1 LSTSRKAAKAK
12 RAHAKRNQTKKKV
25 VQEEPSDNE
34 ADVKEENIEPPP
46 HPEPKAVISTPA
58 LSVEPKCAK
67 CGCDMDVLRAQLT
80 SKVAGLWKCSKCN
93 TRTVQLHRIFGSWPI
108 AQFKGLSEEDKLNF
122 MKEIGKAGSIEEIK
136 NAAINSLTK
145 MKISSF
151 VAKKEG
157 TYLPLSVYEKN
168 GWDVELIKA
177 TCPKKLHE
185 DLKIPV
191 YKVSLETDAEKTIE
205 QQIRKEL
212 IEMTEAGPTSKRDRT
227 SAPRGSTDPCP
238 EETPPPPPAP
248 PAPPEHVVARAEAKR
263 VAKVRVDANKTV
275 HKMSG
280 VFFLLGEALKNKRLD
295 KVPAY
300 VQDDAKETYATIDAM
315 LKEAKKKTA
324 DRAPADLSFTLK
336 EVEGQCKRAASVQ
349 KLLNDMLAAAVAYS
363 SKTNGGKKK

>member
-1 LSTSRKAAKAK
+1 
-12 RAHAKRNQTKKKV
+12 
-25 VQEEPSDNE
+25 
-34 ADVKEENIEPPP
+34 
-46 HPEPKAVISTPA
+46 
-58 LSVEPKCAK
+58 
-67 CGCDMDVLRAQLT
+67 
-80 SKVAGLWKCSKCN
+80 
-93 TRTVQLHRIFGSWPI
+93 
-108 AQFKGLSEEDKLNF
+108 
-122 MKEIGKAGSIEEIK
+122 
-136 NAAINSLTK
+136 
-145 MKISSF
+145 
-151 VAKKEG
+151 
-157 TYLPLSVYEKN
+157 
-168 GWDVELIKA
+168 
-177 TCPKKLHE
+177 LHE

-191 YKVSLETDAEKTIE
+191 YKVRLETDAEKTIE

-212 IEMTEAGPTSKRDRT
+212 IEMTEGGQTRKRDRT
-227 SAPRGSTDPCP
+227 SEPSGSKDPRP
-238 EETPPPPPAP
+238 EETPPPPAP
-248 PAPPEHVVARAEAKR
+248 PAPPDHVAARAEAKR